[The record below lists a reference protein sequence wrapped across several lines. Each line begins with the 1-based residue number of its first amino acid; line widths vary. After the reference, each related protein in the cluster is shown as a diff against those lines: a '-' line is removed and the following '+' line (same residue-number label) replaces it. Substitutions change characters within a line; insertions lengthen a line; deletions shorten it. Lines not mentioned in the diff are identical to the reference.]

1 MSNTEQNKYQLSKQE
16 LIKKTV
22 SLSAAL
28 SGVAAANYPSLL
40 VPVTYYINAYVFL
53 DLFFAKRDMIAHH
66 LLVLSF
72 FAAIKMHTFPV
83 EYEVDFTNQVI
94 RFEYSTLFYSGGPIL
109 LHCLSTQSRSDAIQN
124 DLRISSACTREAGTE
139 IGDTPAFLLRTLR
152 NPTGLRPSGFS
163 SKWMPIIRTA
173 LHVGFG
179 ITFFKFRIYDYSGNI
194 IFRAITY
201 SPDNF
206 PSAIAFVHLISTTW
220 AFYALNLYWLQLII
234 WKLVPSKK

>member
-1 MSNTEQNKYQLSKQE
+1 MSNAEQNKYQLSKQE

-53 DLFFAKRDMIAHH
+53 DLFFSKRDMIVHH

-109 LHCLSTQSRSDAIQN
+109 LHCLSTQSRSDAI
-124 DLRISSACTREAGTE
+124 RR
-139 IGDTPAFLLRTLR
+139 
-152 NPTGLRPSGFS
+152 
-163 SKWMPIIRTA
+163 WMPTIRTA

-206 PSAIAFVHLISTTW
+206 PSVVAFVHLISTTW

-234 WKLVPSKK
+234 WKLAPVKK